1 MKEKV
6 NSVTDYI
13 SQFNGVAGERLKAL
27 RNLIH
32 TQAPDSEETISYGMP
47 AYKLAG
53 KPLIYFAGYERHTG
67 LYALPSGH
75 KKFSKELSRFKQ
87 GKGSVQFPHDE
98 ELPIELIKKIIKFR
112 VSENLE
118 LGITRPA
125 KKAVHKKNSNASLN
139 KRKNE
144 ISF

>member
-1 MKEKV
+1 MKVKITTV
-6 NSVTDYI
+6 AQYF
-13 SQFNGVAGERLKAL
+13 SQFNGVAGERLKVL
-27 RNLIH
+27 RSLVNSLV
-32 TQAPDSEETISYGMP
+32 PDAEESISYGMP
-47 AYKLAG
+47 AYKLAR

-118 LGITRPA
+118 VRTKRTA
-125 KKAVHKKNSNASLN
+125 EKKVR
-139 KRKNE
+139 KRK
-144 ISF
+144 ISPSTVKQKKK